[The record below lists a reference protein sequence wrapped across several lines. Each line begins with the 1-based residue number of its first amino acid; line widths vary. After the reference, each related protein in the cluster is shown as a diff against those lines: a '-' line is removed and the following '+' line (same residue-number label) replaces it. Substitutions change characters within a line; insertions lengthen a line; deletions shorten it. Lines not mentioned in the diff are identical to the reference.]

1 VSMSSLIPCSG
12 MFSGEPYPT
21 VSWAQTAVNTV
32 GIQGT
37 YLVIAIDNARNNDVD
52 MKLSTVN
59 LSSTSGVRT

>member
-1 VSMSSLIPCSG
+1 